1 MRGPIVMTNLRSVP
15 LLKRGKVRDIYK
27 VNGALL
33 LVATDR
39 ISAFD
44 VVLPTPI
51 PDKGF
56 ILTQLSVFWFE
67 RTRHIIPNH
76 LITASVDEFPD
87 ELQSEREVLE
97 GRSVLVKLAEPLP
110 IESVV
115 RGYIAGSAWKE
126 YAATGGVCGIK
137 LPSGLKMC
145 QKLPEPIFTPATKAL
160 VGHDEN
166 ITFEQVVDM
175 VGREIA
181 ERVREIS
188 LQIYSFASRYAEER
202 GIIIA
207 DTKFEFGLVDGKLM
221 LIDELLTPDSS
232 RFWDMETYEP
242 GKPQESFDKQFVR
255 DYLESINWNKQPP
268 APALPEDVV
277 EKTRQRYWEAYR
289 RLCGEKACL

>member
-126 YAATGGVCGIK
+126 YAATGGGVRH
-137 LPSGLKMC
+137 
-145 QKLPEPIFTPATKAL
+145 KAPKW
-160 VGHDEN
+160 
-166 ITFEQVVDM
+166 I
-175 VGREIA
+175 
-181 ERVREIS
+181 
-188 LQIYSFASRYAEER
+188 
-202 GIIIA
+202 
-207 DTKFEFGLVDGKLM
+207 
-221 LIDELLTPDSS
+221 
-232 RFWDMETYEP
+232 
-242 GKPQESFDKQFVR
+242 
-255 DYLESINWNKQPP
+255 
-268 APALPEDVV
+268 EDVP
-277 EKTRQRYWEAYR
+277 EAPRADIHPGNEGTRRA
-289 RLCGEKACL
+289 

>member
-51 PDKGF
+51 PDRGF

-126 YAATGGVCGIK
+126 YATTGEVCGIK

-166 ITFEQVVDM
+166 IAFEQVVDM

-188 LQIYSFASRYAEER
+188 LQ
-202 GIIIA
+202 
-207 DTKFEFGLVDGKLM
+207 
-221 LIDELLTPDSS
+221 
-232 RFWDMETYEP
+232 
-242 GKPQESFDKQFVR
+242 
-255 DYLESINWNKQPP
+255 
-268 APALPEDVV
+268 
-277 EKTRQRYWEAYR
+277 
-289 RLCGEKACL
+289 